1 MFKFITRQHFLVNL
15 LIAIALLFGLVFG
28 FISMLDMITRHNE
41 YEKVPLVTKMDLN
54 KASEML
60 KDKGFKV
67 EVQDSVWEPDIP
79 PLTVL
84 SQSPAADQMVKSHRI
99 IFLTVN
105 KSQPPILDMPNFVG
119 FSFRNAMLYMDQLG
133 LKLGDTT
140 RKADIAKD
148 AVLSQM
154 YNGREIR
161 PGTRIFE
168 GSVISLVLGS
178 GLGEEENKVPDLF
191 GLTYNEAKSLL
202 QGLGLNIG
210 AVLPDPNVK
219 DTANAFIYRQNP
231 NPTTQLPDGSRQT
244 NLMRT
249 GQSIDI
255 WLSVDRKGRIETPTD
270 DELTGEENTD
280 TEEKNN

>member
-15 LIAIALLFGLVFG
+15 LVAIALLFGLIFG
-28 FISMLDMITRHNE
+28 FISTLDMITRHNA
-41 YEKVPLVTKMDLN
+41 YDKVPLVTKINFN
-54 KASEML
+54 KAKEIL
-60 KDKGFKV
+60 EDKGFKV
-67 EVQDSVWEPDIP
+67 EVQDSVWEPDIE

-84 SQSPAADQMVKSHRI
+84 SQSPAADQMVKSNRI

-105 KSQPPILDMPNFVG
+105 KSQPPILEMPNFVG
-119 FSFRNAMLYMDQLG
+119 FSFRNAMLYMNQLG

-148 AVLSQM
+148 AVLSQL

-191 GLTYNEAKSLL
+191 GLTYAEAKSIL
-202 QGLGLNIG
+202 QDLGLNIG

-219 DTANAFIYRQNP
+219 DTSNAYIFRQNP
-231 NPTTQLPDGSRQT
+231 NPVTRQSDGSRQT
-244 NLMRT
+244 NLMRI
-249 GQSIDI
+249 GQSIDV
-255 WLSVDRKGRIETPTD
+255 WLSVDRKERIETPTN
-270 DELTGEENTD
+270 DEFPEE
-280 TEEKNN
+280 E